1 MSRRSWPEWWDWEL
15 ELSAHLLKRMDD
27 RGFTE
32 IELRVMLARAKRLR
46 RDIVTGRWRVETT
59 SRRRRRDVIVEP
71 DPAATRLL
79 VITAYPVWGT

>member
-1 MSRRSWPEWWDWEL
+1 
-15 ELSAHLLKRMDD
+15 MDD
-27 RGFTE
+27 RGFIE